1 LGSVTEWPNRDW
13 FRESR
18 EPRERSVSLDTRWEV
33 VWPTTPLWNRGGIS
47 IESEE
52 PRELEL
58 SRLTRLASLS
68 SDGLLALFPDN
79 SASAAMT
86 CLGSVL
92 LVVLCSS
99 LEPRILLSLLSPA
112 LRCLLK
118 GLYASLGATFIMTG
132 TLSSP
137 RPYLVLFLL
146 VSLGSCFL
154 VRVTFGTPN
163 LDLIGEFEAEPG
175 EDRAS
180 SSLR

>member
-1 LGSVTEWPNRDW
+1 MVTEWPNRDW
-13 FRESR
+13 FLESR
-18 EPRERSVSLDTRWEV
+18 EPSERSVSLDTRCEV

-47 IESEE
+47 IEREE

-58 SRLTRLASLS
+58 SRLTRFASLS

-79 SASAAMT
+79 SASTAIT

-92 LVVLCSS
+92 LAICSS
-99 LEPRILLSLLSPA
+99 LEPLMLLSLLSA
-112 LRCLLK
+112 ELRCLLK

-154 VRVTFGTPN
+154 VRETVGTPS
-163 LDLIGEFEAEPG
+163 LDLIGELEA
-175 EDRAS
+175 EDRACS
-180 SSLR
+180 SDLR